1 MTVTDV
7 DVTLARAAGAV
18 LQRKSRVTKARY
30 DQDSSRLIV
39 TLYNDIELA
48 VPGRLIEGLAGADP
62 AALSEIEI
70 SPSGLGL
77 HWPALDADVYVP
89 ALFDGVF
96 GTRSWMASILG
107 AEGGR
112 ATSPAKAAA
121 ARTNGRKG
129 GRPAR
134 RTRVPG

>member
-1 MTVTDV
+1 MAVTDV
-7 DVTLARAAGAV
+7 DLALAEAAGAA
-18 LQRKSRVTKARY
+18 LQSKSRAAKARY
-30 DQDSSRLIV
+30 DRKAARLVV

-48 VPGRLIEGLAGADP
+48 VPVRLIEGLAGAEP
-62 AALSEIEI
+62 AALSEIEL

-89 ALFDGVF
+89 ALFDRMF

-107 AEGGR
+107 SEGGR

-121 ARTNGRKG
+121 ARSNGRKG
-129 GRPAR
+129 GRPAK
-134 RTRVPG
+134 RTRILG

>member
-7 DVTLARAAGAV
+7 DVTLARAAGAA
-18 LQRKSRVTKARY
+18 LQRKSRVTEAHY
-30 DQDSSRLIV
+30 DQESFRLIV

-48 VPGRLIEGLAGADP
+48 VPVRLIEGLAGADP
-62 AALSEIEI
+62 AALSEIEL

-89 ALFDGVF
+89 ALFDRMF

-107 AEGGR
+107 SEGGR

-121 ARTNGRKG
+121 ARSNGRKG
-129 GRPAR
+129 GRPAK
-134 RTRVPG
+134 RTRILD

>member
-1 MTVTDV
+1 MTVTDA
-7 DVTLARAAGAV
+7 DFTLAQAAGGA

-30 DQDSSRLIV
+30 DQESSRLIV

-129 GRPAR
+129 GRPAK
-134 RTRVPG
+134 RTRIAG

>member
-1 MTVTDV
+1 MTVTDSDFTV
-7 DVTLARAAGAV
+7 ARAAGEA

-39 TLYNDIELA
+39 NLYNGVELA

-62 AALSEIEI
+62 AALSEIEL

-77 HWPALDADVYVP
+77 HWPTLDVDVYVP
-89 ALFDGVF
+89 SLFDGVF

-121 ARTNGRKG
+121 ARANGQKG
-129 GRPAR
+129 GRPAK
-134 RTRVPG
+134 RTRIAS

>member
-7 DVTLARAAGAV
+7 DFTLAKAAGRA

-30 DQDSSRLIV
+30 DQESSRLIV

-129 GRPAR
+129 GRPAK
-134 RTRVPG
+134 RTRIAG

>member
-7 DVTLARAAGAV
+7 DVTLARAAGAA
-18 LQRKSRVTKARY
+18 LQRKSRVTTARY
-30 DQDSSRLIV
+30 DQESSRLIV

-48 VPGRLIEGLAGADP
+48 VPVRLIEGLAGADP
-62 AALSEIEI
+62 AALSEIEL

-89 ALFDGVF
+89 ALFDRMF

-107 AEGGR
+107 SEGGR

-121 ARTNGRKG
+121 ARSNGRKG
-129 GRPAR
+129 GRPAKR
-134 RTRVPG
+134 ARILG

>member
-7 DVTLARAAGAV
+7 DVTLARAAGAA
-18 LQRKSRVTKARY
+18 LQRKSRVTKAHY
-30 DQDSSRLIV
+30 DQESSRLIV
-39 TLYNDIELA
+39 TLHNDIELA
-48 VPGRLIEGLAGADP
+48 VPVRLIEGLAGADP
-62 AALSEIEI
+62 AALSEIEL

-89 ALFDGVF
+89 ALFDRMF

-107 AEGGR
+107 SEGGR

-121 ARTNGRKG
+121 ARSNGQKG
-129 GRPAR
+129 GRPTK
-134 RTRVPG
+134 RTRILG

>member
-1 MTVTDV
+1 MTVTDA
-7 DVTLARAAGAV
+7 DFTLAQAAGVA

-30 DQDSSRLIV
+30 DRKTSHLIV
-39 TLYNDIELA
+39 TLHNDVELA
-48 VPGRLIEGLAGADP
+48 VPVRLIESLAGADP
-62 AALSEIEI
+62 AALSEIEL

-121 ARTNGRKG
+121 ARANGRKG

>member
-1 MTVTDV
+1 MTVTDA
-7 DVTLARAAGAV
+7 DFTLAQAAGVA

-30 DQDSSRLIV
+30 DRKTSHLIV
-39 TLYNDIELA
+39 TLHNDVELA
-48 VPGRLIEGLAGADP
+48 VPVHLIEDLAGADP
-62 AALSEIEI
+62 AVLSKIEL

-112 ATSPAKAAA
+112 TTSPAKAAA
-121 ARTNGRKG
+121 ARANGRKG
-129 GRPAR
+129 GRPAK